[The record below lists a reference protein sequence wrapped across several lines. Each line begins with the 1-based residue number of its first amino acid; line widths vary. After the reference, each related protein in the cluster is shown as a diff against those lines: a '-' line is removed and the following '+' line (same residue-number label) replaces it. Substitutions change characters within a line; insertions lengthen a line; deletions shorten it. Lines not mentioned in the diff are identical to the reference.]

1 MLRNTIIWG
10 RSLFERKN
18 ERLIFLLHFYVFTG
32 SNLDVFS
39 CYLSS
44 FVLRSGC
51 WFQSWWSSLHFS
63 FIKASPQ
70 KLPEV
75 VHIEKISK
83 YVKIDH
89 RAIDC
94 KCCAGFPGILF
105 RKEVCWKRRPFLILL
120 ADPCTHGQTEFV
132 PSTATQK
139 FCHAVLKA
147 AVGESIFFKA
157 CVCACSY

>member
-1 MLRNTIIWG
+1 MGKKSFRK
-10 RSLFERKN
+10 KN

-51 WFQSWWSSLHFS
+51 WFQSSLHFS

-94 KCCAGFPGILF
+94 KCCAVFPGILF

-120 ADPCTHGQTEFV
+120 ADPCTHGQTESV

-139 FCHAVLKA
+139 FCHAVPKA
-147 AVGESIFFKA
+147 AVGESVFFKA